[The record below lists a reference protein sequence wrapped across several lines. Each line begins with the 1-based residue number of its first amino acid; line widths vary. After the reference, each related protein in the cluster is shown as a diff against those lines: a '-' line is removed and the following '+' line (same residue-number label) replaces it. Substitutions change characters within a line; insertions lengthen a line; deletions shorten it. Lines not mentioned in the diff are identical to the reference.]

1 MNQQAMNGEA
11 GRGLGAAPGSAT
23 GWWNPTPYS
32 ARRRAIFHYVADDGR
47 TLCRKWAYVG
57 LGTVEEGEDAHSDN
71 CSYVGLGTVEEG
83 EDAHSDNCAECKKKK
98 LALCK

>member
-1 MNQQAMNGEA
+1 MSENKSIESETPAA
-11 GRGLGAAPGSAT
+11 VAGAAPGSAT

-71 CSYVGLGTVEEG
+71 C
-83 EDAHSDNCAECKKKK
+83 AECKKKK
-98 LALCK
+98 LALNAKNVKSPNDQAEQ